1 MTIEGFDPAKFK
13 AANKAGDTTSR
24 TDLRSLNI
32 NTTQASTLRYKT
44 YFTFYIL
51 NSSKCVLFP
60 RTVPNLSEP
69 PGFVPTYDHSEQQ
82 LLASLERELGV

>member
-32 NTTQASTLRYKT
+32 NTTQASTLRYKNKA
-44 YFTFYIL
+44 YFTFFTFKIMFFVAQD
-51 NSSKCVLFP
+51 C
-60 RTVPNLSEP
+60 SE
-69 PGFVPTYDHSEQQ
+69 FV
-82 LLASLERELGV
+82 